1 MSFNILSDVAG
12 WIQGHT
18 ILLFEGLGLWIVTLV
33 ATIAAVR
40 YYLVAIP
47 PDHFAKGH
55 EPLAGW
61 RFSHPALR
69 WTVLITKNAI
79 GALVVLMGLIM
90 LVTPGPGWLAL
101 LFGLALIDLPGKRTL
116 ERKIIQRPTLLH
128 FVNHV
133 RTKAGQPELV
143 FTLESHSAHA

>member
-1 MSFNILSDVAG
+1 MNILLDIAG
-12 WIQGHT
+12 WIQGHRM
-18 ILLFEGLGLWIVTLV
+18 LLVEGAGLWILTLV
-33 ATIAAVR
+33 ATILAVR

-79 GALVVLMGLIM
+79 GALLVLVGLVM

-101 LFGLALIDLPGKRTL
+101 LFGLALVDVPGKRML

-128 FVNHV
+128 LVNHM
-133 RTKAGQPELV
+133 RINAGQPELV
-143 FTLESHSAHA
+143 FTVASPSVHA